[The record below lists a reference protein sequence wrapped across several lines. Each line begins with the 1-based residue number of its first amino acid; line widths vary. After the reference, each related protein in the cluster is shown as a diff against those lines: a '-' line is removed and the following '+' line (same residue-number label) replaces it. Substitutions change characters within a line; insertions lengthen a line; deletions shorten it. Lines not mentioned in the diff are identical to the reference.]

1 MAKFDPEEPKAT
13 KDQKVR
19 YRDPSNASIGRIFG
33 IKFTM
38 VNLNMQVTKIAPCKQ
53 EIKVDIPVGRLS
65 RKIDEL
71 YLQLGKTAKIAGFR
85 KGKVPRNVLEIYYQQ
100 EVKNKAVEE
109 TISDTYFDIT
119 RAADWRPIGP
129 PQISEVKL
137 EKGYL
142 RFQAIVEIWPEVKLG
157 RYKGIELTRKERKVD
172 ENDIEEQLKFLQQ
185 IRHSSQQKRG
195 EEKQG
200 EVLPLD
206 DKFAQQMGKSSLKEL
221 KEAIRED
228 LLQIRKEEADRKLES
243 DLFGEL
249 LRNSALTLPDSL
261 IQRQKEILLENIQSR
276 LKQQGIKEKDINY
289 RLKELEKSI
298 EDRAV
303 KQLKLFFI
311 LQEIARQEKIEL
323 SEQELDKKI
332 DEIARGLKKG
342 FTEIKE
348 DLIRKGLIDRFKK
361 ELKERKI
368 VNFLIKEAKVNEATI

>member
-1 MAKFDPEEPKAT
+1 M
-13 KDQKVR
+13 KVQT
-19 YRDPSNASIGRIFG
+19 N
-33 IKFTM
+33 
-38 VNLNMQVTKIAPCKQ
+38 KIAPCKQ
-53 EIKVDIPVGRLS
+53 EIKVDIPLGRLN

-71 YLQLGKTAKIAGFR
+71 YLQLGKRAQIAGFR
-85 KGKVPRNVLEIYYQQ
+85 KGRVPRNVLEIYYQQ
-100 EVKNKAVEE
+100 EVKNKAVGE
-109 TISDTYFDIT
+109 TISDTYFDIA

-157 RYKGIELTRKERKVD
+157 KYKGIELTRKERKVG

-185 IRHSSQQKRG
+185 IRYSSQQKRG
-195 EEKQG
+195 EEEQG

-243 DLFGEL
+243 DLFEEL

-276 LKQQGIKEKDINY
+276 LKQQGIEEEDINY
-289 RLKELEKSI
+289 RLKELEESV

-348 DLIRKGLIDRFKK
+348 DLIKKGLIDRFKE

-368 VNFLIKEAKVNEATI
+368 VNFLIKEAKVNETTI

>member
-1 MAKFDPEEPKAT
+1 MK
-13 KDQKVR
+13 
-19 YRDPSNASIGRIFG
+19 
-33 IKFTM
+33 
-38 VNLNMQVTKIAPCKQ
+38 
-53 EIKVDIPVGRLS
+53 
-65 RKIDEL
+65 
-71 YLQLGKTAKIAGFR
+71 LGK
-85 KGKVPRNVLEIYYQQ
+85 
-100 EVKNKAVEE
+100 
-109 TISDTYFDIT
+109 
-119 RAADWRPIGP
+119 
-129 PQISEVKL
+129 
-137 EKGYL
+137 
-142 RFQAIVEIWPEVKLG
+142 
-157 RYKGIELTRKERKVD
+157 YKGIELTRKERKVG

-185 IRHSSQQKRG
+185 IRYSSQQKRG
-195 EEKQG
+195 EEEQG

-243 DLFGEL
+243 DLFEEL

-276 LKQQGIKEKDINY
+276 LKQQGIEEEDINY
-289 RLKELEKSI
+289 RLKELEESV

-348 DLIRKGLIDRFKK
+348 DLIKKGLIDRLKE

-368 VNFLIKEAKVNEATI
+368 VNFLIKEAKVNETTI